1 MKWLRVNFLRAAS
14 DSDRRRSVILVTNA
28 LQFLAHPRVDII
40 VVLSDGRVVEHGTY
54 AALAGKS
61 DSVFARF
68 LSVLNDT
75 GIDGDRMELDT
86 PLEQKIVVATADA
99 NPQQIH
105 GRRQQSI
112 CKESSD

>member
-54 AALAGKS
+54 ALPSQANLTL
-61 DSVFARF
+61 F
-68 LSVLNDT
+68 LRDFSL
-75 GIDGDRMELDT
+75 
-86 PLEQKIVVATADA
+86 
-99 NPQQIH
+99 
-105 GRRQQSI
+105 
-112 CKESSD
+112 C

>member
-1 MKWLRVNFLRAAS
+1 
-14 DSDRRRSVILVTNA
+14 
-28 LQFLAHPRVDII
+28 
-40 VVLSDGRVVEHGTY
+40 
-54 AALAGKS
+54 
-61 DSVFARF
+61 
-68 LSVLNDT
+68 VLNDT